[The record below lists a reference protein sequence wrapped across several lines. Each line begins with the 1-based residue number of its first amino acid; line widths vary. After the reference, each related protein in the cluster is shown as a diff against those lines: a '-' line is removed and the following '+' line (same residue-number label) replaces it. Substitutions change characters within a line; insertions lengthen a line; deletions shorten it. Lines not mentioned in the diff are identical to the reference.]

1 MSNKSLLQIILLLLI
16 MIIIGSIYF
25 VYFYSKQINSKINFS
40 QDSEVNDTNLIL
52 QSESKDKLEIKQNE
66 DKIEKNSIK
75 NNNIQEKNDLSK
87 NSEVKNL
94 TKEIE
99 YTTTNKNGDVFK
111 LLAKYG
117 KTNIKNNSELD
128 LEEVKGTIVS
138 KEKSTIYLNSDFA
151 KYNYSNQKSNFFRN
165 VEIIFD
171 DKIINCDNFDLNI
184 NDNIAVAYNNVII
197 TSNKSTMK
205 AQTITLNTITKDIII
220 KSDKKVEIKK
230 E

>member
-25 VYFYSKQINSKINFS
+25 MYFYSKPINNKISLNE
-40 QDSEVNDTNLIL
+40 DSEINDTNIIL
-52 QSESKDKLEIKQNE
+52 QSENNDQMEIKNKDKT
-66 DKIEKNSIK
+66 EKNSIK
-75 NNNIQEKNDLSK
+75 TKKISEKDDLNK
-87 NSEVKNL
+87 NGEVKNL

-138 KEKSTIYLNSDFA
+138 KEKSTIYLNSDYA
-151 KYNYSNQKSNFFRN
+151 KYNYSNQKSNFFSN

-184 NDNIAVAYNNVII
+184 NDNIAVAYNNVIV
-197 TSNKSTMK
+197 TKNKSKMK
-205 AQTITLNTITKDIII
+205 AQTITLNTITKDIVIN
-220 KSDKKVEIKK
+220 SDKKVGIKT

>member
-1 MSNKSLLQIILLLLI
+1 M
-16 MIIIGSIYF
+16 
-25 VYFYSKQINSKINFS
+25 YFYSKPINNKISLNE
-40 QDSEVNDTNLIL
+40 DSEINDTNIIL
-52 QSESKDKLEIKQNE
+52 QSENNDQMEIKNKDKT
-66 DKIEKNSIK
+66 EKNSIK
-75 NNNIQEKNDLSK
+75 TKKISEKDDLNK
-87 NSEVKNL
+87 NGEVKNL

-138 KEKSTIYLNSDFA
+138 KEKSTIYFNSDYA
-151 KYNYSNQKSNFFRN
+151 KYNYSNQKSNFFSN

-184 NDNIAVAYNNVII
+184 NDNIAVAYNNVIV
-197 TSNKSTMK
+197 TKNKSKMK
-205 AQTITLNTITKDIII
+205 AQTITLNTITKDIVIN
-220 KSDKKVEIKK
+220 SDKKVGIKT

>member
-25 VYFYSKQINSKINFS
+25 VYFYSKPINNKISLS
-40 QDSEVNDTNLIL
+40 QNSEINDTNIIL
-52 QSESKDKLEIKQNE
+52 QSENNDQLEIKNK
-66 DKIEKNSIK
+66 DKTEKNSIK
-75 NNNIQEKNDLSK
+75 TKKISEKDDLNK
-87 NSEVKNL
+87 NGEVKNL

-128 LEEVKGTIVS
+128 LEGVKGTIVS
-138 KEKSTIYLNSDFA
+138 KEKSTIYLNSDYA
-151 KYNYSNQKSNFFRN
+151 KYNYSNQKSNFFSN

-184 NDNIAVAYNNVII
+184 NDNIAVAYNNVIV
-197 TSNKSTMK
+197 TKNKSKMK
-205 AQTITLNTITKDIII
+205 AQTITLNTITKDIVIN
-220 KSDKKVEIKK
+220 SDKKVGIKT

>member
-1 MSNKSLLQIILLLLI
+1 M
-16 MIIIGSIYF
+16 
-25 VYFYSKQINSKINFS
+25 YFYSKPINNKISLS
-40 QDSEVNDTNLIL
+40 QNSEINDTNIIL
-52 QSESKDKLEIKQNE
+52 QSENNDQLEIKNK
-66 DKIEKNSIK
+66 DKTEKNPIK
-75 NNNIQEKNDLSK
+75 TKKISEKDYLNK
-87 NSEVKNL
+87 NGEVKNL

-128 LEEVKGTIVS
+128 LEGVKGTIVS
-138 KEKSTIYLNSDFA
+138 KEKSTIYLNSDYA
-151 KYNYSNQKSNFFRN
+151 KYNYSNQKSNFFSN

-184 NDNIAVAYNNVII
+184 NDNIAVAYNNVIV
-197 TSNKSTMK
+197 TQNKSKMK
-205 AQTITLNTITKDIII
+205 AQTITLNTITKDIVIN
-220 KSDKKVEIKK
+220 SDKKVGIKT